1 MATSLEI
8 NRKTIMRVDN
18 QTSGFLL
25 TVIIAT
31 LLPFVNTILPQISIL
46 GRLILS
52 YHLKGIEK

>member
-25 TVIIAT
+25 NVIIAT
-31 LLPFVNTILPQISIL
+31 LLLFVNTILPQNIYSEEVNTIMPSK
-46 GRLILS
+46 RD
-52 YHLKGIEK
+52 

>member
-31 LLPFVNTILPQISIL
+31 LLLFVNTILPQNIYSMEVNTIIPFK
-46 GRLILS
+46 RD
-52 YHLKGIEK
+52 

>member
-31 LLPFVNTILPQISIL
+31 LLLFVNTILPQNIYSEEFNTIIPSK
-46 GRLILS
+46 RD
-52 YHLKGIEK
+52 

>member
-25 TVIIAT
+25 TVINAT
-31 LLPFVNTILPQISIL
+31 ILLFVNTILPQNIYSEEVNTIIPSK
-46 GRLILS
+46 RD
-52 YHLKGIEK
+52 

>member
-31 LLPFVNTILPQISIL
+31 FLLFVNTILPQNIYSMEVNTIIPFK
-46 GRLILS
+46 RD
-52 YHLKGIEK
+52 

>member
-31 LLPFVNTILPQISIL
+31 LLLFVNTILPQNIYSREINAIIPFK
-46 GRLILS
+46 RD
-52 YHLKGIEK
+52 

>member
-25 TVIIAT
+25 TVINAT
-31 LLPFVNTILPQISIL
+31 ILLFVNTILPQNIYSKEVNTIIPSK
-46 GRLILS
+46 RD
-52 YHLKGIEK
+52 